1 MSSKDLNGLEHLEL
15 FLDSK
20 IDSLKIEGRMKGHL
34 YAATVAKSYSRA
46 IREWKD
52 RGVVSDDETLQK
64 SMIELNKISHRLY
77 TDTNLLEPAKK
88 DSVFDEREQVEGI
101 M

>member
-34 YAATVAKSYSRA
+34 YAATVAKSYSM
-46 IREWKD
+46 
-52 RGVVSDDETLQK
+52 S
-64 SMIELNKISHRLY
+64 N
-77 TDTNLLEPAKK
+77 
-88 DSVFDEREQVEGI
+88 
-101 M
+101 